1 MFGVYV
7 PSSEHYNLSTHSH
20 PSEEENRSRICK
32 CKRAFATEWQCTI
45 DLLVKGTV
53 LPLKLKIVK
62 KYNQWCSK
70 GLIFWGVW
78 GGKEANTNAGVRL
91 GGLLG
96 WVKIPRIFLK
106 SRVIEMLFQA
116 FCEVRFCKLH
126 QSHDFS

>member
-1 MFGVYV
+1 MYL
-7 PSSEHYNLSTHSH
+7 HLNIHNLSTHSH

-32 CKRAFATEWQCTI
+32 CKQAFATEWQCTI
-45 DLLVKGTV
+45 DLFVKRRV
-53 LPLKLKIVK
+53 LPHKLMIVK

-70 GLIFWGVW
+70 GLIFFL
-78 GGKEANTNAGVRL
+78 GGGSKEANTNVGVRL

-96 WVKIPRIFLK
+96 WGKIPRKILK